1 MTREGVENIKDAL
14 KVISE
19 QCKAAN
25 WCDNCPLIDC
35 CEREVGVFKIRPE
48 YWFTRILSI
57 RQYDVLIEDNLVYKR
72 ELGGYRK

>member
-1 MTREGVENIKDAL
+1 MTREGVENIKNAL

-19 QCKAAN
+19 QCKAAS

-57 RQYDVLIEDNLVYKR
+57 R
-72 ELGGYRK
+72 